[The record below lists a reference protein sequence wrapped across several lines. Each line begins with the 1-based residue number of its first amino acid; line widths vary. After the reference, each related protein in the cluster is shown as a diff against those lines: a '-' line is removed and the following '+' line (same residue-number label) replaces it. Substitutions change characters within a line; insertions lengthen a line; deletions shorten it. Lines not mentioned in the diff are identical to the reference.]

1 MKPNLRN
8 MKGNSIKGTQGVKI
22 TQRTKNRI
30 REHADHSWGVIRTD
44 PKLGQLFDCTCGWI
58 GWLPI
63 EEVKQAT
70 ELGLM

>member
-1 MKPNLRN
+1 MKL
-8 MKGNSIKGTQGVKI
+8 SL
-22 TQRTKNRI
+22 RTKNRI

-58 GWLPI
+58 GWLTTKEV
-63 EEVKQAT
+63 EEAR